1 MCAVK
6 ASHQP
11 GGLFLVW
18 AVFFFQ
24 QKIRDFTGCD
34 DDDVFVEL
42 PK

>member
-1 MCAVK
+1 MCAIK

-11 GGLFLVW
+11 GG
-18 AVFFFQ
+18 FFGLGCFSFQ
-24 QKIRDFTGCD
+24 QKIRNFTACD